1 MSVATIL
8 SVEDIAENQVLMTRK
23 LKRAG
28 YTVLTAENGVEALQ
42 IAREEP
48 IDLILMDLE
57 MPVMDGFQAT
67 RILKSQP
74 GTRDVPV
81 IAVTGYVPFRD
92 EAIAAGCDAFH
103 AKPIDW
109 DRLLAMIAGLL
120 RPPQAS

>member
-1 MSVATIL
+1 MATIL
-8 SVEDIAENQVLMTRK
+8 SVEDIAGNQILMTRK
-23 LKRAG
+23 LKREG
-28 YTVLTAENGVEALQ
+28 YKVLTAENGVEALQ
-42 IAREEP
+42 VAREET

-74 GTRDVPV
+74 GTRHVPI

-109 DRLLAMIAGLL
+109 ERLLSLIASLL
-120 RPPQAS
+120 PAPAAR